1 MGVDD
6 HLDALDGSV
15 LVEELA
21 NLVLR
26 GVGVQTE
33 DSNATAGL
41 GMFLQKAE
49 TSELGNRKGDL

>member
-26 GVGVQTE
+26 GVGVQTK

-41 GMFLQKAE
+41 GMFLQGQKPP
-49 TSELGNRKGDL
+49 D